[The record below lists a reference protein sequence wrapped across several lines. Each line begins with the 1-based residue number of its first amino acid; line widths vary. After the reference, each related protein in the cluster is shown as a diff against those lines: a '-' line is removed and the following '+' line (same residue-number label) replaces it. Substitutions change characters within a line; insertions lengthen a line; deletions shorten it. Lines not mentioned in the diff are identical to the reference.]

1 MRTNFERNCPYRA
14 KNSIFQHQ
22 WVKKCLFTL
31 CIASQKSTAYAV
43 KCKQIFLDSSML
55 KKWIYCSVWYG
66 SFKICKN
73 LQDFQLRQIVIIFA
87 KKKLCFVKILLTVPI
102 NISPRKKGI
111 GFRLVWTCE
120 CARWH
125 DQKMMSFLLLNSK
138 RFRKIYHNKF
148 LKSFLLKKD
157 MVEN

>member
-14 KNSIFQHQ
+14 KNSIFQHR
-22 WVKKCLFTL
+22 WVKNCLFTL

-55 KKWIYCSVWYG
+55 KKWFFCSVWYG

-87 KKKLCFVKILLTVPI
+87 KKNYVLSRFYWHYQSIYPRGKKESVFAQDGTIKKWWVFYFWIRKDFVKYITI
-102 NISPRKKGI
+102 N
-111 GFRLVWTCE
+111 F
-120 CARWH
+120 
-125 DQKMMSFLLLNSK
+125 QN
-138 RFRKIYHNKF
+138 RFY
-148 LKSFLLKKD
+148 LKKD